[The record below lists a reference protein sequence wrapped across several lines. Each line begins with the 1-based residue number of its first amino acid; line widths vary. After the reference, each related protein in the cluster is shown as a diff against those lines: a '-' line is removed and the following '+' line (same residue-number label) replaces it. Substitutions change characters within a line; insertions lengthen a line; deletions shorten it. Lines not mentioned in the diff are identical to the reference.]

1 MDETT
6 FQRELRELKERVSD
20 MANIPSPTPSAAQLS
35 GVVFANSVHH
45 DLFAAQLRDVR
56 TRLDIMQ
63 ASMLR
68 HEREQATETLQS
80 QPLRNDIGGSRLSQE
95 VLELRD
101 SFVRCHRD
109 TNKRISSLEQA
120 ISDLQRTTIF
130 TPTCSETTIEDLK
143 ASQEAY
149 PADYTES
156 SEQKSPAS
164 VHDVLGQQVD
174 HDRPATL
181 SQILENSW
189 IGHDDVP
196 PPFMAICPPKLDHH
210 SGPIYISE
218 ILDASATHGNPDHPP
233 EVHLADRL
241 DSMPANA
248 ENWQDGVP
256 GSHPDILKERTLR
269 DFYAAQHE
277 KQLSAKDAEISHLN
291 TCRTAAEEASQI
303 TRTDLEDQLLESE
316 NEIARWK
323 REANAAQEGFEAMA
337 RCNRELQE
345 ARDHAI
351 GSLRHD
357 LKQCEASRH
366 HFMTKYVDENYRF
379 KWLEQRKL
387 QSEQGLYQQLDECER
402 ALENSERNR
411 DADIRDAIH
420 SRDAD
425 VEQLY
430 AFCQEKAALVT
441 HQETLI
447 AQGSYILGERDAE
460 IDRLNVA
467 LAESQRGR
475 EYVGERAE
483 RFKRT
488 IEKREDEIEVLRR
501 DIKKERE
508 RRGRL
513 EDLLRKDADVMKTKS
528 KDADAMKTK
537 SKDVRFDVDERQPSR
552 PLPPF
557 AQATEAVNNGR
568 SMRERASWTPQP
580 IFSNRLPQ
588 EEDRA
593 ALWQEGVRPV
603 PEHKFG
609 SASPIA
615 RRRRQ
620 DPKDDMA
627 NDLGARHSD
636 KPDVRPSV
644 QYGQGSQTVQPGS
657 PLASS
662 FNPDTF
668 HATAALKGHRAHE
681 SSQRRWN
688 HAEPQ
693 FANQQARADASN
705 NQFSGERSPKGSH
718 SGMEAQATANSG
730 NSENRR
736 HALPLD
742 TTWLPPLPARKS
754 ASAAVEKVSSVP
766 NLRAGNQPSRRHGAI
781 SKPASMLELRPQT
794 YHAPSVETEAESAN
808 DQGGSSLLDS

>member
-6 FQRELRELKERVSD
+6 FQQELRELKQRVSD

-35 GVVFANSVHH
+35 GVMLANSVHH

-68 HEREQATETLQS
+68 HEREQATETLRS
-80 QPLRNDIGGSRLSQE
+80 QPLQTDIEGSRLSQD

-109 TNKRISSLEQA
+109 TNKRISSLEHT
-120 ISDLQRTTIF
+120 ISGLQRSTIF
-130 TPTCSETTIEDLK
+130 TPTCSETTIEDLTT
-143 ASQEAY
+143 SQDAY
-149 PADYTES
+149 PVDYTDLPEP
-156 SEQKSPAS
+156 KSPAS

-181 SQILENSW
+181 SQILKESW
-189 IGHDDVP
+189 TCHDAVP
-196 PPFMAICPPKLDHH
+196 LPFMAICPPKPDYH
-210 SGPIYISE
+210 SEPTYLSE
-218 ILDASATHGNPDHPP
+218 ILDTSATLGTSDVDPSH
-233 EVHLADRL
+233 EVPSEERLATT
-241 DSMPANA
+241 A
-248 ENWQDGVP
+248 EYPQN
-256 GSHPDILKERTLR
+256 DIPIWHTQIPQGCSLR
-269 DFYAAQHE
+269 DFDNLRQTMWQQSQNLE
-277 KQLSAKDAEISHLN
+277 TQLSAKDAEISHLN

-303 TRTDLEDQLLESE
+303 TRTDLEDRLLESE

-323 REANAAQEGFEAMA
+323 EEANAAQEGFEAMA

-345 ARDHAI
+345 ARDHSI
-351 GSLRHD
+351 RSLRHD

-402 ALENSERNR
+402 ALERSERNR
-411 DADIRDAIH
+411 DADLRDAIQG
-420 SRDAD
+420 RDAD

-430 AFCQEKAALVT
+430 AFCQEKSALVS

-447 AQGSYILGERDAE
+447 AQGTSILHERDAE

-475 EYVGERAE
+475 EDVGKHATK
-483 RFKRT
+483 FSRT
-488 IEKREDEIEVLRR
+488 IMKREEEIEVLRR
-501 DIKKERE
+501 DIRKERE

-513 EDLLRKDADVMKTKS
+513 EDLMRKDAE
-528 KDADAMKTK
+528 AMKTK

-557 AQATEAVNNGR
+557 AQATEAVKNGR
-568 SMRERASWTPQP
+568 SMSENASWTPQP
-580 IFSNRLPQ
+580 IPPNRLPQ

-593 ALWQEGVRPV
+593 ALWQEGARSV
-603 PEHKFG
+603 PEHRFG
-609 SASPIA
+609 SASPIV
-615 RRRRQ
+615 RRRKQ
-620 DPKDDMA
+620 DARDDMA
-627 NDLGARHSD
+627 NDRGARDSNTT
-636 KPDVRPSV
+636 DVRPSAL
-644 QYGQGSQTVQPGS
+644 YGQGPQTTTPHKQRGS
-657 PLASS
+657 SADLY
-662 FNPDTF
+662 
-668 HATAALKGHRAHE
+668 AAAGTPKGHRAHE
-681 SSQRRWN
+681 SSQRRWD

-693 FANQQARADASN
+693 FANQQARVDASN
-705 NQFSGERSPKGSH
+705 NQFIGERSPKGSH
-718 SGMEAQATANSG
+718 GGMEAQATANSG
-730 NSENRR
+730 SSESRR

-742 TTWLPPLPARKS
+742 ATWLPPLPARKS

-766 NLRAGNQPSRRHGAI
+766 NLRAGNQPSRRHSAI
-781 SKPASMLELRPQT
+781 PKPASMLELRPQT
-794 YHAPSVETEAESAN
+794 YHAPSVETEAESAD